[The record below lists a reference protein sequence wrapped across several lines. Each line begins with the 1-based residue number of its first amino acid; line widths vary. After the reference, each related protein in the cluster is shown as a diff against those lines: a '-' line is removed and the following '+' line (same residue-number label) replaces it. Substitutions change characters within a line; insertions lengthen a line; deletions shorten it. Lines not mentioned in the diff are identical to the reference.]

1 MDDFTVDVL
10 NTVDRDTLPD
20 QDDREDARPEPVAQ
34 AAAAAAGEQPS
45 PRRWKGLAAL
55 RERANVQDKL
65 LEKYVGTELDKYVYQ
80 PCLHMN
86 ISPLVHLQEL

>member
-20 QDDREDARPEPVAQ
+20 QRDREDARSEPIVQ
-34 AAAAAAGEQPS
+34 AAAAVAGEQPS

-55 RERANVQDKL
+55 RDRANVQDKL
-65 LEKYVGTELDKYVYQ
+65 LEKYV
-80 PCLHMN
+80 LHGHAGVRIN
-86 ISPLVHLQEL
+86 IHGHTFLNNL